1 MSTLKDY
8 FCPLSEDSESEN
20 TTAIDATEDEEAFAA
35 DDDESVSSSSVSGV
49 KRKAGLECKSRVV
62 KRRKGGRE
70 SESSSS
76 SSSSKQRVS
85 GISMAWKT
93 EFNWLEGTDD
103 GMVCALC
110 RKFSRRPQ
118 KCVPGKAAWVDIPC
132 KTIRRSA
139 LVAHKESRSHCEA
152 VQMEVALQA
161 SGRDG
166 GIERALDSV
175 VTAQRR
181 AFIAALKCMYFLN
194 KKEIPHTTNFV
205 PLLDLAKSLGVE
217 YLNDLYVGE
226 NAAYRSERF
235 VQEIVLALGEVLV
248 RKFRAALKNSPF
260 FVLMID
266 ETTDV
271 AVLKQL
277 VIYARYITDS
287 GVQTRFLGMLNI
299 PDGTA
304 LTIVEAVT
312 KFCDDWN
319 LDINQKLCGL
329 GSDGASVMLG
339 RRGGVAT
346 LLKAR
351 VPFMIAN
358 HCVAHRLA
366 LACGQAS
373 NEVPYLRKF
382 KAILDQLY
390 RFYDNSPVRTAGL
403 HGIQEV
409 LNEPSLKLSQA
420 KDVRWLSHEK
430 AVNNLRKCLSAVII
444 SLEREA
450 TERTCVEAH
459 GLAVFVQK
467 YEFVATLFMLSDV
480 LPPLAQLSRAFQ
492 TENIDFSMVRP
503 LVAATI
509 STIQTLKD
517 HPGEHFKSLPDA
529 LRDLQKFNISNPS
542 SEQRERYV
550 VNIYKKYM
558 STLVQHLESRFPD
571 VGLIE
576 AFSIFDVKSLPEDPV
591 QCQSAGTTHLDT
603 LCAHYGPHGVI
614 AADSL
619 KPEYPLFVNSVKADD
634 RLGKL
639 STREV
644 MEALVE
650 NNTLQAM
657 FPNLAKIAAIG
668 LLLPMST
675 ADCERGFSAL
685 QRIKTNL
692 RNRLSNRI
700 LNNLLLISIE
710 GPSPADF
717 PYNDAC
723 DIWAGWRNRRIQV
736 KI

>member
-8 FCPLSEDSESEN
+8 FCPLSNDSESED

-35 DDDESVSSSSVSGV
+35 DDDESMSSSSVSGV
-49 KRKAGLECKSRVV
+49 KRKAAGHECKSRAA

-76 SSSSKQRVS
+76 NSSKKQHVS
-85 GISMAWKT
+85 GISTAWKT
-93 EFNWLEGTDD
+93 EFNWLERTND

-118 KCVPGKAAWVDIPC
+118 KCVPGKTTWVDIPC
-132 KTIRRSA
+132 KTIRKSA

-181 AFIAALKCMYFLN
+181 AFIAALKCLYFLN
-194 KKEIPHTTNFV
+194 KKEIPTTNFV

-235 VQEIVLALGEVLV
+235 IQEIVSAVGEVLV
-248 RKFRAALKNSPF
+248 RKFRAALQNSPF

-287 GVQTRFLGMLNI
+287 AVQTRFLGMLNI

-304 LTIVEAVT
+304 LTIVEAGT

-339 RRGGVAT
+339 RLGGVAT

-382 KAILDQLY
+382 KSILDQLY

-403 HGIQEV
+403 HDIQEV

-430 AVNNLRKCLSAVII
+430 AVNNLLS
-444 SLEREA
+444 S
-450 TERTCVEAH
+450 C
-459 GLAVFVQK
+459 
-467 YEFVATLFMLSDV
+467 
-480 LPPLAQLSRAFQ
+480 
-492 TENIDFSMVRP
+492 
-503 LVAATI
+503 
-509 STIQTLKD
+509 D
-517 HPGEHFKSLPDA
+517 H
-529 LRDLQKFNISNPS
+529 
-542 SEQRERYV
+542 
-550 VNIYKKYM
+550 
-558 STLVQHLESRFPD
+558 
-571 VGLIE
+571 
-576 AFSIFDVKSLPEDPV
+576 
-591 QCQSAGTTHLDT
+591 
-603 LCAHYGPHGVI
+603 
-614 AADSL
+614 
-619 KPEYPLFVNSVKADD
+619 
-634 RLGKL
+634 
-639 STREV
+639 
-644 MEALVE
+644 
-650 NNTLQAM
+650 
-657 FPNLAKIAAIG
+657 
-668 LLLPMST
+668 
-675 ADCERGFSAL
+675 
-685 QRIKTNL
+685 
-692 RNRLSNRI
+692 
-700 LNNLLLISIE
+700 
-710 GPSPADF
+710 
-717 PYNDAC
+717 
-723 DIWAGWRNRRIQV
+723 
-736 KI
+736 